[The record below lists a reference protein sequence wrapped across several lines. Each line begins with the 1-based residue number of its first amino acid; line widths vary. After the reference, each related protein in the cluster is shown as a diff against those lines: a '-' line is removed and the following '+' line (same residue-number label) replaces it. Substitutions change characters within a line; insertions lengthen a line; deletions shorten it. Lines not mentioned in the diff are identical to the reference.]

1 MEGHITWSTT
11 LSVELTLSGQ
21 PLLRLFITPWSRR
34 RNTIATQQESACKDI
49 ECAFGVL
56 QTRFVVIRGLAY
68 GWDRRHINDIM
79 MTCSIFHNMIVD
91 DEQDNAHNTDFLDI
105 KELAVPYRNNPNREA
120 FVATHHRLNDQ
131 NRHFQLQYDLME
143 HRWMR
148 LRSLQH

>member
-1 MEGHITWSTT
+1 
-11 LSVELTLSGQ
+11 
-21 PLLRLFITPWSRR
+21 
-34 RNTIATQQESACKDI
+34 
-49 ECAFGVL
+49 
-56 QTRFVVIRGLAY
+56 
-68 GWDRRHINDIM
+68 
-79 MTCSIFHNMIVD
+79 MIVD